1 LNLPLLSFDHP
12 MERKLFSMNN
22 TAAQP
27 NPAVNNKSTLMKR
40 IIRNRAMYL
49 MILPGLIYFIIFKYF
64 PMWGLIISFQDY
76 QPYKGIMNSDWVGMK
91 HYIRLF
97 TEPEFWQILRNT
109 FMLFF
114 YNLFFYFPVP
124 IILAIMLNEVRIQFF
139 KKFVQTIVYIPHFL
153 SWVIIVSITYVM
165 LTMDGGIVNSILVQ
179 LGFEKVN
186 FLMSSKWFYPMYV
199 IQVVWRE
206 AGWGTII
213 YLAAVASIDP
223 GLYEAARIDG
233 AGRFKQIW
241 HITLPSI
248 RSVIVV
254 LLILRVGNVL
264 DMSFEHVFLL
274 LNSMN
279 REVAEILDTYVYT
292 TGLRQ
297 GQFSYSTA
305 LGLFK
310 SLVGLIMVIGAN
322 KLSKKFGEE
331 GVY

>member
-1 LNLPLLSFDHP
+1 
-12 MERKLFSMNN
+12 MNN
-22 TAAQP
+22 TAVQQS
-27 NPAVNNKSTLMKR
+27 PAEVGNKSQLLKR
-40 IIRNRAMYL
+40 LIRNRAMYF
-49 MILPGLIYFIIFKYF
+49 MILPGLIYFIVFKYF

-76 QPYKGIMNSDWVGMK
+76 QPYKGFFGSEWVGLK

-114 YNLFFYFPVP
+114 YNIVFYFPVP
-124 IILAIMLNEVRIQFF
+124 IMLAIMLNEVRLAFF

-165 LTMDGGIVNSILVQ
+165 LTMDGGIINSIIAQ
-179 LGFEKVN
+179 LGFEKIN

-199 IQVVWRE
+199 VQIVWRE

-264 DMSFEHVFLL
+264 DLSFEHVFLL

-279 REVAEILDTYVYT
+279 REVADILDTYVYV

-305 LGLFK
+305 VGLFK
-310 SLVGLIMVIGAN
+310 SLVGLVMVVFAD
-322 KLSKKFGEE
+322 KMAKKFGEE